1 MNKFRIL
8 TLVGGL
14 LLVLSGC
21 KDENL
26 APILTFE
33 QTEQGG
39 YPRLLEETNKLI
51 NLFDIN
57 GSTYSYT
64 VEFVDLEQGAL
75 VTEYKLELTYV
86 DNNPANGSNSV
97 GPVVY
102 KTWGPSDFTTS
113 ENGHKAITVT
123 LPATEVIAAAN
134 TTPDKIKAG
143 DNFNFKGFVTL
154 QDGGV
159 YGAANSSASV
169 RGAAF
174 RGHFD
179 FTMPAACPSNL
190 GGSYEYV
197 STDSWCGAGASGSV
211 DIQALGGGKYQ
222 FSDWSFG
229 TYGSCYGG
237 GVGAGDLTF
246 TDVCAVV
253 SFTGFTDVY
262 GDTWTYVSEI
272 NGNEWTIEW
281 ENTYGEY
288 GTAIIKYPGGANW
301 PISLQ

>member
-26 APILTFE
+26 APILTFD

-51 NLFDIN
+51 NLFDIA
-57 GSTYSYT
+57 GSTYQYT
-64 VEFVDLEQGAL
+64 VEFVDLERGAL
-75 VTEYKLELTYV
+75 VTEYRLELTYV
-86 DNNPANGSNSV
+86 DNNPANGNKSS
-97 GPVVY
+97 GPIVF
-102 KTWGPSDFTTS
+102 KTFGPSDFTDS
-113 ENGHKAITVT
+113 ENGHKSITVT
-123 LPATEVIAAAN
+123 LPATEVIAAAG
-134 TTPDKIKAG
+134 TTTADVKAG

-190 GGSYEYV
+190 GGTYEYV
-197 STDSWCGAGASGSV
+197 STESWCGGTASGSV
-211 DIQALGGGKYQ
+211 AIQALGGGKYQ

-229 TYGSCYGG
+229 TYGVCYGG
-237 GVGAGDLTF
+237 GSAGGDLNF

-253 SFTGFTDVY
+253 KFTGFTDSY
-262 GDTWTYVSEI
+262 GDTWSYDSQI
-272 NGNEWTIEW
+272 NGNEWVIKW
-281 ENTYGEY
+281 ENTYGET
-288 GTAIIKYPGGANW
+288 GTSIIKYPNGADW
-301 PISLQ
+301 PITLE